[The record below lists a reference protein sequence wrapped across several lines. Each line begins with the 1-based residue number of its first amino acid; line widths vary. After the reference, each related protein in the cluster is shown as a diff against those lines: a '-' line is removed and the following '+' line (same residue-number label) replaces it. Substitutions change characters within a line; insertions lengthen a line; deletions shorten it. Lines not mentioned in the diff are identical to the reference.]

1 HPNDHWFQVIARLKA
16 GVSLAQAQADMR
28 QVIAQIERKYPS
40 PRDEREGDAK
50 VPVIAPLQAA
60 KVDPALKT
68 SFLILLAAVG
78 FVLLIACA
86 NVANLLLARALARRR
101 EFALRAALGAG
112 RLRLMRQLITESL
125 LLAASGGALG
135 ALVAHWGVEMLKN
148 VRPSDNA
155 QYWTSYARAFDY
167 FAIDLDWRALSFNFA
182 LSLLTGALFGLV
194 PALQSS
200 FINVNEALKD
210 GAGGSAIGSH
220 GTH

>member
-1 HPNDHWFQVIARLKA
+1 
-16 GVSLAQAQADMR
+16 SLAQAQADMR
-28 QVIAQIERKYPS
+28 QVIVQIERKYPS

-78 FVLLIACA
+78 LVLLIACA

-101 EFALRAALGAG
+101 EFALRAALGAS
-112 RLRLMRQLITESL
+112 RLRLIRQLGAESL

-135 ALVAHWGVEMLKN
+135 VVVAHWGVELLKN
-148 VRPSDNA
+148 FRPSDNA

-167 FAIDLDWRALSFNFA
+167 FTIDPDWRALA
-182 LSLLTGALFGLV
+182 
-194 PALQSS
+194 
-200 FINVNEALKD
+200 
-210 GAGGSAIGSH
+210 
-220 GTH
+220 